1 MTALTQPA
9 QFYPPLTSVDAP
21 GEQKAPSVPPS
32 YGAPGRI
39 LLATGQRAT
48 PAFRALQIA
57 GHEITE
63 CYSLRR
69 LCFQLKYSLP
79 DLVCV
84 HEKAVGPLDQTMR
97 VIRGRHNQVPIVLFT
112 EDPSPGL
119 TPIRQGYYASLS
131 EPLDG
136 EQLMITA
143 AHAIAHCRMVRR
155 IRHLES
161 EASGDGFGGFVGTS
175 DFAKRAFRKLQS
187 FASADV
193 HVLLMGE
200 AGTGKSLS
208 ARAIHDHSA
217 RARGP
222 FIALNGE
229 RLSDS
234 AFSASA
240 FVNASMG
247 SPSLRQNGALDDAD
261 RGTLYISN
269 IDALSPKLQQ
279 QLLAALGEEGTSDF
293 RLIASTTKNLDELGR
308 RGAFLPQLT
317 AHLGHAQLFMQPFRN
332 RPSDIGPV
340 AQVVLDQV
348 AHQHGRPRMQLAEET
363 VHALEQHSFVRNG
376 SELREII
383 ASAIVNSSGSTIDPM
398 ALPAMVQVPSMV
410 GARYAEVAAAPDSA
424 ARRKQVLFE
433 ILAQRPMKMRDIE
446 RCAIEAALHR
456 TRDNVTQAMRELG
469 VGRTTLYRKLKKY
482 GRR

>member
-1 MTALTQPA
+1 MTALIQPA
-9 QFYPPLTSVDAP
+9 QYYTTVSPVEALE
-21 GEQKAPSVPPS
+21 EQKTPSVPPS
-32 YGAPGRI
+32 YGAPGRV
-39 LLATGQRAT
+39 LLATGQRTT

-57 GHEITE
+57 GHDVTE

-69 LCFQLKYSLP
+69 LCFQLKYSRP
-79 DLVCV
+79 DLVCL
-84 HEKAVGPLDQTMR
+84 HENAVGPIDQAMR
-97 VIRGRHNQVPIVLFT
+97 IIRGRHNQVPIVLFS
-112 EDPSPGL
+112 EDPAPGL
-119 TPIRQGYYASLS
+119 TPIRQGYYASMS
-131 EPLDG
+131 EPIDG
-136 EQLMITA
+136 EQLMVTA

-155 IRHLES
+155 IRQLET
-161 EASGDGFGGFVGTS
+161 ETAGEGFAGIVGVS

-200 AGTGKSLS
+200 LGTGKSLA
-208 ARAIHDHSA
+208 ARAVHDHSA

-222 FIALNGE
+222 FIALNAE

-240 FVNASMG
+240 LVNASIG
-247 SPSLRQNGALDDAD
+247 SPPMREHGALDDAD
-261 RGTLYISN
+261 RGTLYIAN
-269 IDALSPKLQQ
+269 IDALSPRLQT
-279 QLLAALGEEGTSDF
+279 QLLAALGEDAPSDF

-308 RGAFLPQLT
+308 RGAFLPAL
-317 AHLGHAQLFMQPFRN
+317 ASHLGHAQLFMQPFRN
-332 RPSDIGPV
+332 RPSDVGAI
-340 AQVVLDQV
+340 ARTVLNQL
-348 AHQHGRPRMQLAEET
+348 AHQQGRPRMQLSLET
-363 VHALEQHSFVRNG
+363 IQALEQHSFVRNG
-376 SELREII
+376 VELREII
-383 ASAIVNSSGSTIDPM
+383 ASALVNSAGSTIDLM
-398 ALPAMVQVPSMV
+398 ALPAMVQVSSLV
-410 GARYAEVAAAPDSA
+410 GARYTDVSGAPDSA
-424 ARRKQVLFE
+424 AQRKQVLFE